1 MAHHFFALAVSGLL
15 IAYLGNDRSVLHFSR
30 TGRRIFWAI
39 LSAVLSWWLVFALR
53 SIDIQGSEGLFFIFS
68 AVLAASLV
76 EDRVQANL
84 FMTPF
89 RSPAISTITGSPE
102 AQGKAELLMA
112 VISSINKWQGYT
124 VGASRVVSH
133 VAGSLSKHRKIIHE
147 VLSGCSTMDLNYV
160 LLNVN
165 TAALVEVSGRHTME
179 MLTSPQQRLP
189 ELRIVTRAALVDA
202 LQKVGMRHRPSRQR
216 WATEILKATKGTDLT
231 RLKAFVDD
239 GGDYHTIY
247 KLCYTD
253 LQDAAQQ
260 AALSHIAAEGR
271 RAYEEFAARLPNGQ
285 PGISLKVVSDID
297 DTLMSSGG
305 SYPAGRDMR
314 YPHNCV
320 YPGVLAFYNELDAGH
335 VLRVEEGWKQAAAA
349 ASVPQSPITSPRQQ
363 HAKLMEAAGQARLE
377 RGPVVEGRGSS
388 TGEQLLSPRYRESGP
403 AAGARS
409 GPVSI
414 PVADRQGRPP
424 SQEGRNGRADDGEG
438 MGRSPDC
445 AIGSPEMASSADAV
459 PSPFS
464 APTEQGVVGGKPPIV
479 GRRLPTVRIEND
491 SSVGSS
497 DMLPRPSAADRR
509 TQSSAL
515 PPELVSIQEA
525 GREQQ
530 GGDPAQGAA
539 HVASGNLDVSTV
551 ADAALGPADIPAGG
565 SDAHVASG
573 TAGAFEPGAGL
584 LAAAKAAPTVQ
595 SLVNGATNVA
605 KDSGEARA
613 LPPRPTLNTSR
624 VGGSF
629 NSRLAG
635 DSPRCSNISEAVP
648 LSAPSESLASAYES
662 EAGGNKL
669 AGGEEE
675 WPPMLTRSG
684 RRRLRTAMLGGE
696 GLNTMK
702 RRWQDRPRQ
711 KWVHL
716 VFLSARPESFKGLT
730 EALSLRKIFRPLV
743 QRGEMNGYP
752 VLLLGSL
759 RAGPKAL
766 WDYARG
772 TRPPQDNPKTLN
784 TQLYVQ
790 LYQKKLARFQQFAV
804 LYPECYWVFV
814 GDNGQGDVLLAEKLT
829 QLLTRPDGRCALVAT
844 FIHRVVPALETI
856 SSLRSRRSNKAAWLA
871 AWRDQNIFFNRTHV
885 GMAVQAHTLG
895 LMDAEGLQHVVLEAA
910 QDLRRARARYAFDAV
925 DWAKCVRQLNKDI
938 RAANDFLPDNLQV
951 SLLRLPEGGTSGVH
965 SKGSGYDSD
974 VSVLGGHPAPPVY
987 RSGYDS
993 EASTVRGMSPPPR
1006 GGSPR
1011 GPPRYGFVNY
1021 DSDVST
1027 RSFAWHT

>member
-1 MAHHFFALAVSGLL
+1 MAHYFFALAVSGLL

-30 TGRRIFWAI
+30 TGRRLFWAI
-39 LSAVLSWWLVFALR
+39 LSALLSWWLVFALR
-53 SIDIQGSEGLFFIFS
+53 SIDIQGSEGLFFIFT
-68 AVLAASLV
+68 AVMAASFV

-133 VAGSLSKHRKIIHE
+133 VAGSLSKHRRIIHE
-147 VLSGCSTMDLNYV
+147 IVSGCSTMDLNYV
-160 LLNVN
+160 LLNIN

-189 ELRIVTRAALVDA
+189 ELRIVTRAALLDA

-260 AALSHIAAEGR
+260 TALSHIAAEGR
-271 RAYEEFAARLPNGQ
+271 RAYEEFAARLPNGP
-285 PGISLKVVSDID
+285 PGICLKVVSDID

-305 SYPAGRDMR
+305 SYPAGRDTR

-335 VLRVEEGWKQAAAA
+335 VLRVEEGWKAAAAA

-363 HAKLMEAAGQARLE
+363 PTRLPVHAEASGQGKWE
-377 RGPVVEGRGSS
+377 RGRELEGRGSS
-388 TGEQLLSPRYRESGP
+388 TGEQTFSPGTEG
-403 AAGARS
+403 
-409 GPVSI
+409 VS
-414 PVADRQGRPP
+414 
-424 SQEGRNGRADDGEG
+424 
-438 MGRSPDC
+438 
-445 AIGSPEMASSADAV
+445 SS
-459 PSPFS
+459 
-464 APTEQGVVGGKPPIV
+464 GKPPIV
-479 GRRLPTVRIEND
+479 GRHLPTVRIAD
-491 SSVGSS
+491 DGSVGSS
-497 DMLPRPSAADRR
+497 DALPRPPALRPLHSFAG
-509 TQSSAL
+509 SSGAVP
-515 PPELVSIQEA
+515 PPELVSVQEA
-525 GREQQ
+525 GTEQQ
-530 GGDPAQGAA
+530 AGGDPQAGA
-539 HVASGNLDVSTV
+539 HVASGNMDASTV
-551 ADAALGPADIPAGG
+551 EDAILGPSDIPAGG
-565 SDAHVASG
+565 SEAHVASG
-573 TAGAFEPGAGL
+573 TAGAFEAGAGL
-584 LAAAKAAPTVQ
+584 RSLAKGAPAIP
-595 SLVNGATNVA
+595 SLVNGGANVA
-605 KDSGEARA
+605 RDAPEARA
-613 LPPRPTLNTSR
+613 LPPRPTVNTR
-624 VGGSF
+624 GGGSLS
-629 NSRLAG
+629 SRLAG
-635 DSPRCSNISEAVP
+635 DSPRCGNISEGLP
-648 LSAPSESLASAYES
+648 LSAPSESLASAYDS
-662 EAGGNKL
+662 EAGGRRP
-669 AGGEEE
+669 GGEEE
-675 WPPMLTRSG
+675 WPPLMTRSG
-684 RRRLRTAMLGGE
+684 RRRLRCAMLGGE
-696 GLNTMK
+696 GLNTAR

-759 RAGPKAL
+759 RAGPRAL

-871 AWRDQNIFFNRTHV
+871 AWRDHNIFFNRSHV

-895 LMDAEGLQHVVLEAA
+895 LMDAEGLQHVMLEAA
-910 QDLRRARARYAFDAV
+910 QDLRRARARYAFDVV
-925 DWAKCVRQLNKDI
+925 DWVKCVRQLNKDI
-938 RAANDFLPDNLQV
+938 RAANEFLPDNLQV
-951 SLLRLPEGGTSGVH
+951 SLLRLPEGGTSGVQ

-974 VSVLGGHPAPPVY
+974 VSVLGGHPAPPAY
-987 RSGYDS
+987 HGYDS

-1011 GPPRYGFVNY
+1011 GLPRYGMANY

-1027 RSFAWHT
+1027 RSYAWQT